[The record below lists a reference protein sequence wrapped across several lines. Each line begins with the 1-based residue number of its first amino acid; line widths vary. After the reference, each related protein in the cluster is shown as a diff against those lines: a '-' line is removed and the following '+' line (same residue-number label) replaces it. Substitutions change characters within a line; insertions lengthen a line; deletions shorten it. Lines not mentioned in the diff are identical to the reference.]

1 MTMLRRLLT
10 APDESPQIASLRRIA
25 LFSGLSRAEL
35 RTVNGRMHH
44 RSYLKDE
51 IIFDEGEEG
60 QAVYF
65 VLAGRVLICRQGRP
79 QDGAIATLE
88 AGQCFG
94 ELALLDEAPRM
105 AQVRAA
111 EDCQLAVLFREDFL
125 SLLLTHAEIGS
136 RLSLALAQMLGHRL
150 RETVNRFVV

>member
-1 MTMLRRLLT
+1 MLRRLLT
-10 APDESPQIASLRRIA
+10 TPTESPQLAKLRAIA

-44 RSYLKDE
+44 RTYLKDE

-65 VLAGRVLICRQGRP
+65 VLTGRVLVCRQGRP
-79 QDGAIATLE
+79 LDGAIATLQ

-94 ELALLDEAPRM
+94 ELALLDDAPRM

-111 EDCQLAVLFREDFL
+111 EDCELAVLFRDDFL
-125 SLLLTHAEIGS
+125 TLLNTHAEIGS
-136 RLSLALAQMLGHRL
+136 RLSLALAHMLGKRL
-150 RETVNRFVV
+150 RDTVNRFVI